1 MSVKRNFMATSA
13 MSIAVAAMM
22 GAGCAPSSAQDANAL
37 ANAGKNGKDWLSYHG
52 SYQSWHY
59 SPLSQIDASNVKKLK
74 IAFIHQVGHS
84 TRGVQSTPLAKDG
97 VIYYSASYSKV
108 FAVKGDTG
116 EVLWSF
122 IPKLDD
128 DLVARQT
135 HSPYNR
141 GMAMGDDKL
150 YIGTVDGRLFALDIK
165 TGKPVW
171 ETKLINSQKLTVG
184 FTGAP
189 LVVKDKVIIGAQ
201 GGEWPGRGP
210 IFGVNAKTGEKVW
223 EFLTVAGTPEAEKTW
238 ANEFLAHRRWRRLDA
253 RHLRRR
259 DQFGMV
265 GHGQSG
271 TALRLERRGLQD
283 RRRTAGR

>member
-1 MSVKRNFMATSA
+1 MSFKKSFMATTA
-13 MSIAVAAMM
+13 MSIAVAAIM

-37 ANAGKNGKDWLSYHG
+37 ANADKDGKDWMSYHG

-84 TRGVQSTPLAKDG
+84 TRGVQSMPLAKDG
-97 VIYYSASYSKV
+97 VIYYSASYDKV

-141 GMAMGDDKL
+141 GMAMSDGKL
-150 YIGTVDGRLFALDIK
+150 YIGTVDGRLFALPAIIRAYKALVAQGRGEATADVTSATALSATQRASLAAALKQKLGK
-165 TGKPVW
+165 TVTLTEHVDPSLIGGLQVKVGSQMIDSSLK
-171 ETKLINSQKLTVG
+171 TKLSAIKVAMKEVG
-184 FTGAP
+184 
-189 LVVKDKVIIGAQ
+189 
-201 GGEWPGRGP
+201 
-210 IFGVNAKTGEKVW
+210 
-223 EFLTVAGTPEAEKTW
+223 
-238 ANEFLAHRRWRRLDA
+238 
-253 RHLRRR
+253 
-259 DQFGMV
+259 
-265 GHGQSG
+265 
-271 TALRLERRGLQD
+271 
-283 RRRTAGR
+283 